1 MLRAVEL
8 IFEDQEMDEYL
19 GRRIARLL
27 CVPLVFSISVP
38 VQAAEI
44 DFEGIPAGTIVER
57 LSNGA
62 GASGLSGGY
71 IAVRGFNPRL
81 SINDNA
87 AVVFDSLS
95 PPGIDYDLGTTNSD
109 FGGPGLDKDGNPNTG
124 GNAGSPFQND
134 VELGKILI
142 VNEKAYLVD
151 RDGDGV
157 ISGAD
162 SPASWTNDADERGQ
176 FLEFDFTHL
185 RGGKTVTVNSVA
197 YMDAEIE
204 QGESG
209 ARVELYG
216 PKLPPE
222 GVMVSLEPPGDNGV
236 FTQTGIGVEG
246 VSLMRVVMN
255 GSGAVLGVVIEEEP
269 VRPCWVTTGG
279 FFNSGVTAGT
289 KQCTFGGNIGPPP
302 SGAFEVNFHD
312 GQYDGF
318 KFHTN
323 DIHVV
328 RCENRNSTGPQ
339 QPGGKKGLEVD
350 TLLFECTGRFNNTT
364 GFSCDGYLLDGG
376 EPQGKKGNDNDQIQ
390 LTVYD
395 GGGGVVAECFG
406 ELDGGNVQIHPP
418 NPSLN

>member
-1 MLRAVEL
+1 MNGHVRRRMVQLSGLAILFSAAV
-8 IFEDQEMDEYL
+8 
-19 GRRIARLL
+19 
-27 CVPLVFSISVP
+27 C

-44 DFEGIPAGTIVER
+44 DFEGIPTGTIVEQ

-62 GASGLSGGY
+62 GATGLSGGY
-71 IAVRGFNPRL
+71 IGVRGFNPRL
-81 SINDNA
+81 SMNDNA
-87 AVVFDSLS
+87 AVVFNSLN

-109 FGGPGLDKDGNPNTG
+109 FGGPGIDDDGNPNTG
-124 GNAGSPFQND
+124 GNAGSPYQND
-134 VELGKILI
+134 TELGKILI
-142 VNEKAYLVD
+142 VNEAVYLED

-162 SPASWTNDADERGQ
+162 SPAAWPNDADEKGQ
-176 FLEFDFTHL
+176 FLEFDFTTL
-185 RGGKTVTVNSVA
+185 KGGKTATVNSVA

-216 PKLPPE
+216 PKLPAQ
-222 GVMVSLEPPGDNGV
+222 GVSVALEPPGDNGV
-236 FTQTGIGVEG
+236 FSQTGIGVEG
-246 VSLMRVVMN
+246 VSLMRVVLN
-255 GSGAVLGVVIEEEP
+255 GSGAMVGATIEEESI
-269 VRPCWVTTGG
+269 RPCWVTTGG
-279 FFNSGVTAGT
+279 FFNSGVTSGT

-312 GQYDGF
+312 GPYDGLR
-318 KFHTN
+318 FHTN
-323 DIHVV
+323 DINIV
-328 RCENRNSTGPQ
+328 RCEDRGSTGPQ

-350 TLLFECTGRFNNTT
+350 TLVFDCTGRLNNTT
-364 GFSCDGYLLDGG
+364 GFTCGGYLLDAG
-376 EPQGKKGNDNDQIQ
+376 EPQGKNGNDNDQIQ

-395 GGGGVVAECFG
+395 SGGAVAAECSG